1 MNNKLLGRIYFQL
14 RTKQK
19 KSNDYRSG
27 DLSTEEIII
36 SKEHWLKYEQ
46 LFIANSDKY
55 DEKVKNS
62 LKLYYDEKGILR
74 LNTRISY
81 VENFNFDKKFPILL
95 RNDSHF
101 TQLFILKVA
110 CVVKIK
116 LLFYG
121 LILL

>member
-81 VENFNFDKKFPILL
+81 VESFNFDKKFPILL

-110 CVVKIK
+110 WWLK
-116 LLFYG
+116 
-121 LILL
+121 